1 MTSLCLLPR
10 FCLAHLYW
18 FCLLPGLGMSH
29 LVSAQTLIKL
39 CYEDATYF
47 PWQIKNGHGL
57 DNNLVEMAA
66 QKIGVKVEMLAI
78 PWKRCMT
85 EVGYDTQ
92 AGGFAASYNLE
103 RASFAVYPM
112 RDGKPDPGRRMRY
125 DSYSLYRLKGSS
137 ASWDGKQLSQLSGP
151 VGVQLGYSI
160 AVDLR
165 KLGADVDESH
175 INPEL
180 QLRKLLA
187 GRVQLVALLTLDGD
201 KLLEQ
206 PGFAQKVERINPAL
220 VERPYFLIFNKEYYA
235 RNSKLV
241 NDMWDALAQVR
252 ESEQFKTLRQKR
264 IKAGQ

>member
-1 MTSLCLLPR
+1 MVSTSVMQHFLLH
-10 FCLAHLYW
+10 FFKLIGLFGLFLHLPLNAQ
-18 FCLLPGLGMSH
+18 LL
-29 LVSAQTLIKL
+29 VKL

-57 DNNLVEMAA
+57 DNNLVDLAA
-66 QKIGVKVEMLAI
+66 QKIGVKAEMLAM

-92 AGGFAASYNLE
+92 AGGFAASYNQE

-112 RDGKPDPGRRMRY
+112 RDGKPDASRRMRY
-125 DSYSLYRLKGSS
+125 DSYSLYRIKGS
-137 ASWDGKQLSQLSGP
+137 AVKWDGKQLSNVSGT

-175 INPEL
+175 VSPEL
-180 QLRKLLA
+180 QMRKLLA

-206 PGFAQKVERINPAL
+206 APFASQVERITPPL
-220 VERPYFLIFNKEYYA
+220 VERPYFLVFNKEYYA
-235 RNSKLV
+235 RNPKLV
-241 NDMWDALAQVR
+241 EDMWNAIAQVR
-252 ESEQFKTLRQKR
+252 ESEHFKSLRQKR
-264 IKAGQ
+264 IKAGP